1 MANCFYDLQFVHSR
15 SLYFCRYNDMDPKIR
30 HHYEVIQEG
39 SPCHIYFDL
48 EFDTRLNM
56 NRDADEMVDILVSII
71 FSALRDKYSIEGH
84 EEWITELDS
93 STEGLFSNCSSACI
107 RS

>member
-1 MANCFYDLQFVHSR
+1 MPNITSWLQ
-15 SLYFCRYNDMDPKIR
+15 
-30 HHYEVIQEG
+30 G

-48 EFDTRLNM
+48 EFDTRLNKK
-56 NRDADEMVDILVSII
+56 RDTDEMVDILIAVV

-93 STEGLFSNCSSACI
+93 STEGGSILSTWFK
-107 RS
+107 

>member
-1 MANCFYDLQFVHSR
+1 LLLQ
-15 SLYFCRYNDMDPKIR
+15 
-30 HHYEVIQEG
+30 G

-56 NRDADEMVDILVSII
+56 KRDADEMVDILVSVI
-71 FSALRDKYSIEGH
+71 FHSLCDKYSIEGH

-93 STEGLFSNCSSACI
+93 STEG
-107 RS
+107 